1 MQLRRLPAAESPV
14 RRVVETLW
22 LPYHRELAATVER
35 FGLADDAD
43 HVAAQTE
50 FLCDRLDGGDYHA
63 WVAIDDDRVVADL
76 TADAELVGF
85 VAVGR
90 DEAPDNFDRPDRLVV
105 ADLYVQPSH
114 RGTGLVDD
122 LLDRAVQH
130 ARERG
135 CPELALDVDV
145 DNERA
150 AAVYDRRGFE
160 TVRHR
165 RVRRVD
171 N

>member
-1 MQLRRLPAAESPV
+1 MVES
-14 RRVVETLW
+14 LW
-22 LPYHRELAATVER
+22 LPYHRELATTVDR
-35 FGLADDAD
+35 FAIADDTD
-43 HVAAQTE
+43 HAAAQTE
-50 FLCDRLDGGDYHA
+50 FLCDRLDTDDYHT
-63 WVAIDDDRVVADL
+63 WVAVDDDRVAADL
-76 TADAELVGF
+76 ATDAELVGF
-85 VAVGR
+85 VATSR

-105 ADLYVQPSH
+105 ADLYVRPSH
-114 RGTGLVDD
+114 RNTGLVDD

-160 TVRHR
+160 TARHR
-165 RVRRVD
+165 RVRRLD
-171 N
+171 DTD